1 MTDTIKE
8 ALEVAES
15 WSSAFTQSDTD
26 KLMSLFAPD
35 AVFIGTTNKAVVT
48 GTDGIRHYFES
59 NLVQTKRYVSEL
71 TNTLIDAV
79 SDDVATVT
87 ALNKITITENDHREF
102 ALGA

>member
-59 NLVQTKRYVSEL
+59 NLVQTKRYCLLRPIGRNWARCSSL
-71 TNTLIDAV
+71 SAGRT
-79 SDDVATVT
+79 
-87 ALNKITITENDHREF
+87 
-102 ALGA
+102 G